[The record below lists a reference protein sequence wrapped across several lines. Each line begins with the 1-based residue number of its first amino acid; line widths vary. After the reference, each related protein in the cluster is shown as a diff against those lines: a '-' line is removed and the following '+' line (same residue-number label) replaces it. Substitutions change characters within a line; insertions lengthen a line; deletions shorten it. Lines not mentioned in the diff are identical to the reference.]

1 MVDYTRDTT
10 RAPQHI
16 KDLFGQG
23 SQPTPDELKQMQE
36 WVEEDEA
43 RPFKE
48 GLAAFA
54 MVSKLARENAGPLV
68 RSWLR
73 DGRPVT

>member
-1 MVDYTRDTT
+1 
-10 RAPQHI
+10 
-16 KDLFGQG
+16 
-23 SQPTPDELKQMQE
+23 MQE